1 METRTRS
8 EEVVAITIIFAFAT
22 IFSANIAYGQQLSSS
37 RTASSLSTT
46 TISAKLKAEMC
57 DPSNPRLKVV
67 NTTESHICN
76 IPKTVKN
83 TTTTAAAIATPNNNN
98 IVSRSNSAITAATM
112 TPISKSS
119 NKSLSSP
126 STIAPQANAI
136 NQQQQLLVTISNGT
150 AGQNYTFAAAT
161 PAVASGKLMYLG
173 NHGDGDSSSSS
184 TPTNPDTSPKDK
196 DSSDKKPSSRHST
209 SDTGPKDKDSSDTKH
224 TKSAS
229 DSDTHE
235 RKNTKEKNSDGRE
248 DSLEG
253 ILKEVL

>member
-8 EEVVAITIIFAFAT
+8 EEVVAITIMFAFAT

-37 RTASSLSTT
+37 PTASSLSTT

-67 NTTESHICN
+67 NTTESRICN

-83 TTTTAAAIATPNNNN
+83 TTTTAAAIATTNNNN
-98 IVSRSNSAITAATM
+98 VVSRSNSAITAATM

-136 NQQQQLLVTISNGT
+136 NQQQQLVTISNGT

-173 NHGDGDSSSSS
+173 NHGGGSSSST

-196 DSSDKKPSSRHST
+196 DSSDS
-209 SDTGPKDKDSSDTKH
+209 KH

-235 RKNTKEKNSDGRE
+235 RKNTREKNSDGRE

>member
-8 EEVVAITIIFAFAT
+8 DEVVAITIIFAFAT

-37 RTASSLSTT
+37 PTASSLSTT

-76 IPKTVKN
+76 IPKTIKN
-83 TTTTAAAIATPNNNN
+83 TTTTAAAIATTNNNN
-98 IVSRSNSAITAATM
+98 VVSRSNSAITAATM

-136 NQQQQLLVTISNGT
+136 NQQQQLVTISNGT

-173 NHGDGDSSSSS
+173 NHGGVSGSSSNT
-184 TPTNPDTSPKDK
+184 TPTNPDTS
-196 DSSDKKPSSRHST
+196 
-209 SDTGPKDKDSSDTKH
+209 PKDKDSSDTKH

-235 RKNTKEKNSDGRE
+235 RKNTKEKNSDGWE